1 MLNIIELKKIINIAK
16 GNKRTT
22 ILTVSPKQQ
31 ITNVKQLYNLSH
43 LHIKNAN

>member
-1 MLNIIELKKIINIAK
+1 MSNIIELKKIINIAK
-16 GNKRTT
+16 EIKRTR
-22 ILTVSPKQQ
+22 ILTLSPKQQ